1 MTTPTAESDL
11 LLDPWEAGIDEDEAQ
26 RRRIAARQSL
36 IALLDEWIAE
46 GENATEEE
54 RRIAEQEWEEL
65 KRALDEDRLPGNK
78 LFP

>member
-1 MTTPTAESDL
+1 MTSPITEPDL
-11 LLDPWEAGIDEDEAQ
+11 LLDPREDGIDEEEAQ
-26 RRRIAARQSL
+26 RRRTTAKQSL
-36 IALLDEWIAE
+36 LALIDSWIAE
-46 GENATEEE
+46 GENATDEE